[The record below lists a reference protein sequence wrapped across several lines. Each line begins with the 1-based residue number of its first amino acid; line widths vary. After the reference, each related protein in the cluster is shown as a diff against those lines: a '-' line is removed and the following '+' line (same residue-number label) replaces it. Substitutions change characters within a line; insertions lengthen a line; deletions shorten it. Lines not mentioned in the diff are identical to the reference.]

1 MLGVGLPYHHLCA
14 IIIINII
21 IIITLIVT
29 KSDMGRVATII
40 RMEPRVRNIA
50 QMPGPSVHAG
60 DYNE

>member
-14 IIIINII
+14 IIIIII

-60 DYNE
+60 DYND

>member
-1 MLGVGLPYHHLCA
+1 MLGVGVPYHHLCA
-14 IIIINII
+14 II

-60 DYNE
+60 DYND